1 MLTLIILA
9 RLVEVGVE
17 ELAWNINDAGDGAG
31 DGRTIDVDVEHAN
44 EDRYA
49 RIEAVHERI
58 VRGQL
63 ARRRH
68 GGDHRHQPVGRRD
81 DQPLPRRRGPDRIAE
96 EGCDPA
102 GYPEQRPPDLI
113 DRKSTRLNS
122 SH

>member
-31 DGRTIDVDVEHAN
+31 DGRTIDVDVEHAH

-58 VRGQL
+58 VRGKL
-63 ARRRH
+63 ARRLH
-68 GGDHRHQPVGRRD
+68 GGAHRHQPVARRD
-81 DQPLPRRRGPDRIAE
+81 ELPLPRLRRPVLIEE
-96 EGCDPA
+96 EG
-102 GYPEQRPPDLI
+102 
-113 DRKSTRLNS
+113 
-122 SH
+122 